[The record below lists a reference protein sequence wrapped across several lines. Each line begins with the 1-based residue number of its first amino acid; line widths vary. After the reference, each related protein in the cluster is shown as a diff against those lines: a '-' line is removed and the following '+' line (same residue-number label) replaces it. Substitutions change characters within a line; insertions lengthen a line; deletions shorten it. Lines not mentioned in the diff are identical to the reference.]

1 MFILYRIFHN
11 GPVYNFEK
19 IYTNEENK
27 IERIFM
33 WLELAPLL
41 ELMHHLVGI
50 QVMKTHIFVGMMIN
64 LWILFGVIHF
74 NKTSVYVMHWVILR
88 CVQKIIRHFYNAYT
102 AMDLKFEVYA
112 IDYMRMTS
120 FYILYPLEYFYSL
133 VLVVN
138 TLPIIK

>member
-1 MFILYRIFHN
+1 M
-11 GPVYNFEK
+11 YNFEK

>member
-1 MFILYRIFHN
+1 M
-11 GPVYNFEK
+11 YNFEK

-74 NKTSVYVMHWVILR
+74 NKESVYVMHWVILR
-88 CVQKIIRHFYNAYT
+88 CVLKIIRHFYNAYT

-112 IDYMRMTS
+112 IDYIRMTS

>member
-1 MFILYRIFHN
+1 
-11 GPVYNFEK
+11 
-19 IYTNEENK
+19 
-27 IERIFM
+27 M